1 MVNVAARDA
10 PSWACLR
17 SLRRERHHPRF
28 NIEEARMRTTRF
40 TGVAVAALLLGSAA
54 AAEGGKAAMAKEHD
68 HDHEHAKAQDPG
80 KAKDKVVLAQDTTW
94 QPMDPKKPDG
104 PQLAVLWGKAEK
116 APYGFMLK
124 VKAGTM
130 FPRHSHTYSYDAVVL
145 QGEWKHTFA
154 DETDTAPQPAGSHWH
169 QTGKQVHGDGCASS
183 QSGEC
188 IILVSYPA
196 GKRDFIPAPEGKKP
210 M

>member
-1 MVNVAARDA
+1 MKTRFAVVVAAA
-10 PSWACLR
+10 MAAAAW
-17 SLRRERHHPRF
+17 
-28 NIEEARMRTTRF
+28 
-40 TGVAVAALLLGSAA
+40 TGPAA
-54 AAEGGKAAMAKEHD
+54 AAEGGKAGGKD
-68 HDHEHAKAQDPG
+68 KDKG
-80 KAKDKVVLAQDTTW
+80 KAEDKVVLAPDTTW
-94 QPMDPKKPDG
+94 QPLDPKKPDG
-104 PQLAVLWGKAEK
+104 PQFAVLWGKAEK

-154 DETDTAPQPAGSHWH
+154 SETDTAPQPAGSHWH

-183 QSGEC
+183 ATGEC

-196 GKRDFIPAPEGKKP
+196 GKRDFIPEAKKS